1 MHIQQ
6 SASSLSS
13 LRFTEGGIMWGKAES
28 AKAVQLLARSQSGSL
43 NPGCVG
49 PKWALANLLRLKD
62 EPKDSPV
69 REFES

>member
-1 MHIQQ
+1 
-6 SASSLSS
+6 
-13 LRFTEGGIMWGKAES
+13 MWGKAES

-43 NPGCVG
+43 NPACVG